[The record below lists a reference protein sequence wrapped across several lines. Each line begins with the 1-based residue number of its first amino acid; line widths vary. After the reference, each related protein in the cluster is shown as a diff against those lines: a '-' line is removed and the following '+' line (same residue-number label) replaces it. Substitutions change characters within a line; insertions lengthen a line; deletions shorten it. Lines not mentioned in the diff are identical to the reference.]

1 MPTKDATLTKETVI
15 EMIRELPDDEAAAD
29 TLEAI
34 YIRMKIDEG
43 IRQADNGEVIDHE
56 EFKRRMSKWLT

>member
-1 MPTKDATLTKETVI
+1 MPTKDATLSKETVI

-34 YIRMKIDEG
+34 FIRMKIDQG
-43 IRQADNGEVIDHE
+43 IRQLDNGEGIPHE
-56 EFKRRMSKWLT
+56 EVVARMSKWFA

>member
-15 EMIRELPDDEAAAD
+15 EMIRDLPDDEAAAD